1 MNRFLTFCLIAGV
14 AVFTSCKKDHSSG
27 DSPTTPVNKIAPDGF
42 NFATSKNVSLNLTL
56 KDNSDG
62 PLAGV
67 VVSVYAPGNTDPS
80 AAIFKAVTDKSGNIS
95 AKLTVPA
102 YYGNLV
108 IDPAYIG
115 LLHNA
120 TAVIN
125 NNAVTATIGGKT
137 GYSGDIAPDAINST
151 ATGSSS
157 TGKISING
165 LLNTDIGYPTGY
177 TSSNA
182 FTSPTN
188 LGRPAYLEATGDAVP
203 ASLLSYVN
211 ASLPEGTP
219 VTTSHPS
226 YLATTAVNTINVT
239 ATSDVWVTFVSE
251 GAGYQNTLA
260 YYTYSTANP
269 PGLSSGGTL
278 LGGIDK
284 ITYIF
289 PNASASGSGG
299 GLVSGD
305 KVKLGTFSA
314 GTSIGFVLLQNAW
327 TGSGVNTNATKFY
340 TQDSFNPETT
350 TSLKRH
356 TVMLYDDVHKL
367 YLMGFEDTN
376 RQTGSSDN
384 DFNDLVVYATANPIT
399 AISTTGVSTI
409 DRGGDTDGD
418 GVADAQDAFPNDP
431 ARAYISYY
439 PSSSTFATIAFE
451 DNFPTK
457 GDYDLNDLLVN
468 YQYTFISNASNQV
481 VELKGNFNVGAAGA
495 SFHNGFGVQLPVAAS
510 AVSSATGSQLI
521 SGYITL
527 ASNGVESGQSK
538 AVIIPFDNHEAL
550 IKNPDGSFFI
560 NTMMSKDKVTNGKTA
575 TIDVNF
581 STPVAAST
589 LTVSA
594 FNPFLIS
601 NLRRGYEVHLPGFA
615 PTDKAQTSLFGTG
628 DDSSTPA
635 TGRYYLSKEN
645 WPWAINFSEPFS
657 WPVETVPIN
666 QAYLHFSDWAS
677 SSGAN
682 YVDWYTNT
690 SSGYRNSTNIYS
702 K

>member
-1 MNRFLTFCLIAGV
+1 MNRILTFCLVAG
-14 AVFTSCKKDHSSG
+14 AALFASCKKDHSG
-27 DSPTTPVNKIAPDGF
+27 DGGTTTPVNKIAPDGF
-42 NFATSKNVSLNLTL
+42 NFATSKNVSLNLSL
-56 KDNSDG
+56 KDNGNSA
-62 PLAGV
+62 LAGI
-67 VVSVYAPGNTDPS
+67 VVSVYAPGSTD
-80 AAIFKAVTDKSGNIS
+80 ALFRAVTDKSGNIS

-102 YYGNLV
+102 YYDKLV

-115 LLHNA
+115 LMHNA

-125 NNAVTATIGGKT
+125 NNAVTATIGGST
-137 GYSGDIAPDAINST
+137 GYSGDIMPDAINNTAAST
-151 ATGSSS
+151 ATGSVR
-157 TGKISING
+157 ING
-165 LLNTDIGYPTGY
+165 LLTTDFGYPTGY
-177 TSSNA
+177 TTSNA
-182 FTSPTN
+182 FKSPTN
-188 LGRPAYLEATGDAVP
+188 LGRPAYLEATGDVID

-219 VTTSHPS
+219 LTTTHPS

-269 PGLSSGGTL
+269 PTLSSGGTL

-284 ITYIF
+284 VTYIF
-289 PNASASGSGG
+289 PNASSSGSGG
-299 GLVSGD
+299 GLISGD

-327 TGSGVNTNATKFY
+327 TGSGVSTTGTKFY
-340 TQDSFNPETT
+340 SQDSFNPENTAALRKH
-350 TSLKRH
+350 S
-356 TVMLYDDVHKL
+356 VMLYDDVHKL
-367 YLMGFEDTN
+367 YLLGFEDTN
-376 RQTGSSDN
+376 RQTGGSDN

-399 AISTTGVSTI
+399 AISGTNVATI

-431 ARAYISYY
+431 TRAYISYY
-439 PSSSTFATIAFE
+439 PTSSTYATLAFE

-457 GDYDLNDLLVN
+457 GDYDMNDLLVN
-468 YQYTFISNASNQV
+468 YQYAFISNASNQV

-510 AVSSATGSQLI
+510 AVSSVTGQQAI
-521 SGYITL
+521 SGYIQF
-527 ASNGVESGQSK
+527 ASNGVEAGQTK

-550 IKNPDGSFFI
+550 IKNPDGAYFI
-560 NTMMSKDKVTNGKTA
+560 NTLTTKDKVTNGKTA
-575 TIDVNF
+575 AIDINF
-581 STPVAAST
+581 ASPVAAST

-601 NLRRGYEVHLPGFA
+601 NLRRGYEVHLPNFA
-615 PTDKAQTSLFGTG
+615 PTDKATTTLFGTG
-628 DDSSTPA
+628 DDNSSPS

-645 WPWAINFSEPFS
+645 WPWAISFSDTFS
-657 WPVETVPIN
+657 WPIETIPIN

-677 SSGAN
+677 SSGTN
-682 YVDWYTNT
+682 YIDWYTNT
-690 SSGYRNSTNIYS
+690 SSGYRNTANIYS